1 MKQIAILGST
11 GSIGTQTLDVVRQHR
26 NEFAVYALTAHR
38 SVEMLIGQALEFNPA
53 VVCIADESY
62 YPRLRDALSDLPIKV
77 MAGEKALEEIV
88 TMPSI
93 DVVVA
98 AMVGYAGLPST
109 IAAIKA
115 KKTIALANK
124 ETLVVAGEIMVFFAL
139 IAAIVEGSPA

>member
-1 MKQIAILGST
+1 MRQIAILGST

-53 VVCIADESY
+53 VVCIADESC

-77 MAGEKALEEIV
+77 MAGEKALAEIV

-98 AMVGYAGLPST
+98 AMVGYA
-109 IAAIKA
+109 
-115 KKTIALANK
+115 
-124 ETLVVAGEIMVFFAL
+124 
-139 IAAIVEGSPA
+139 